1 MKKNTK
7 TKNVE
12 SSSRKV
18 NRRRQRFSFI

>member
-1 MKKNTK
+1 MKKKTK

-18 NRRRQRFSFI
+18 NRRQRFSFI